1 MSPIMGSVRLHAASH
16 TYENTRLLHVQ
27 DMTLSLLFIGVYLE
41 NHFENADIL
50 LCLFNFVNLFR
61 NVRVFLTGKL
71 ACIIFR
77 FSCYSILKFEG

>member
-1 MSPIMGSVRLHAASH
+1 MLQVQSFYVTHHGSVRLHAASH

-50 LCLFNFVNLFR
+50 LCL
-61 NVRVFLTGKL
+61 
-71 ACIIFR
+71 
-77 FSCYSILKFEG
+77 